1 MFYLI
6 FVVLPILAIALPVL
20 NALGVINIRWTLAL
34 SPILVP
40 VGMFVLLVLVIF
52 VILMIVSVL

>member
-20 NALGVINIRWTLAL
+20 NALGVINIRWSLAL

-40 VGMFVLLVLVIF
+40 VGLFVLLVLVIF